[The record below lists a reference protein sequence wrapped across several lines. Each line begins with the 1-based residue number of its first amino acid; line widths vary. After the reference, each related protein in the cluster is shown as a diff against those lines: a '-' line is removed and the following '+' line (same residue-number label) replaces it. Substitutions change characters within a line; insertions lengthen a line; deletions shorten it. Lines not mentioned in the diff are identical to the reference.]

1 MPSGILLFP
10 VALVIF
16 LIFNYLTQGKEN
28 IKGTMLRCS
37 QGILRTN
44 LRIMLFFVVSAIGAM
59 MVLGLLETI
68 GVQSGVD
75 FGIYGPVIAL
85 LVIIMV
91 SEYFFKA
98 VDKKGTLGLGASR
111 EKAKEGWEGVMYGAL
126 ILIACLLPAII
137 TKSIDPFTMMIERL
151 DPLILSNWLGM
162 LIVAALFEEVV
173 FRGYIFRTMTYTCPL
188 WVPLTLT
195 SFLFSYVHWAQAMA
209 TQEGD
214 LLQWLF
220 RINVFLAGWLMAKLV
235 LKTGNLWYAWW
246 WHFSWNF
253 TQGPIMGISVSG
265 TEIGRQVG
273 AIYSDS
279 GLNWITGG
287 GIGIE
292 ASLPATI
299 ILYIAII
306 KEKEILNFFKKKK
319 RVNQ

>member
-1 MPSGILLFP
+1 MPSGVLLFP
-10 VALVIF
+10 VALVIC

-44 LRIMLFFVVSAIGAM
+44 LRIMLFFTASIIGAM
-59 MVLGLLETI
+59 IVFALIENFGLGA
-68 GVQSGVD
+68 SGFIDAPTV
-75 FGIYGPVIAL
+75 AL
-85 LVIIMV
+85 LVVIKI

-98 VDKKGTLGLGASR
+98 IDKKGTLGLGASR
-111 EKAKEGWEGVMYGAL
+111 EKAREGWEGIMYGAL
-126 ILIACLLPAII
+126 ILIACLIPAMI
-137 TKSIDPFTMMIERL
+137 TKSIDPFMMMAERL
-151 DPLILSNWLGM
+151 NPSILSNWLGM
-162 LIVAALFEEVV
+162 LIVYALFEEVV
-173 FRGYIFRTMTYTCPL
+173 FRGYVFRTMTYTCPL

-253 TQGPIMGISVSG
+253 TQGPIMGVSVSG
-265 TEIGRQVG
+265 TEIGSQFG

-299 ILYIAII
+299 ILYIAIM
-306 KEKEILNFFKKKK
+306 KEKDILNFFKKKK
-319 RVNQ
+319 RINQ